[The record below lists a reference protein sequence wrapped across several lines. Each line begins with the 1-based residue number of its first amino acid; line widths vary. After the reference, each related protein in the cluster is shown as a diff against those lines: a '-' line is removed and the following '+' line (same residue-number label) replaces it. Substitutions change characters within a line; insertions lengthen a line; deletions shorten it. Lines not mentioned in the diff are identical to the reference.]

1 LRAVNEFDR
10 RLYHFDLPPEQ
21 IADEPA
27 ELRDASRLMLLD
39 RAATEEPGVTHH
51 RFHELVDLLPPRS
64 LLVMNDARVVPA
76 RVYCRKPTGGRVE
89 LFWLAPTEDGL
100 ARCTVRASRR
110 PGVGAR
116 LRTER
121 GDHEVELVR
130 DEGAGRFAVRFP
142 EGLDP
147 YTFLEAVGD
156 MPLPPYIRR
165 AAEARDGERYQTVY
179 AAKPGAVAA
188 PTAGLHFTTSL
199 LAALGAAGHEAVT
212 VTLYVGPGTFKPV
225 EVDDVRE
232 HDMEGERYA
241 INTEAAVAIS
251 SAKATGRPIVAVG
264 TTSVRVL
271 ESVADERGYVQAGQ
285 GVADAYILPGHRF
298 RVVDHLVTNFHL
310 PSSTLLMLVS
320 ALAGRERVTAA
331 YGLAVTE
338 GYRFYS
344 YGDAMFIRGS
354 QGMGDTPT

>member
-1 LRAVNEFDR
+1 
-10 RLYHFDLPPEQ
+10 
-21 IADEPA
+21 
-27 ELRDASRLMLLD
+27 
-39 RAATEEPGVTHH
+39 
-51 RFHELVDLLPPRS
+51 
-64 LLVMNDARVVPA
+64 MNDARVVPA

-89 LFWLAPTEDGL
+89 LFWLAPTDDGL

-110 PGVGAR
+110 PGEGAR

-121 GDHEVELVR
+121 GDHELELVR

-142 EGLDP
+142 AGLNP
-147 YTFLEAVGD
+147 YAFLEEVGD
-156 MPLPPYIRR
+156 IPLPPYIRR
-165 AAEARDGERYQTVY
+165 AAESRDAERYQTVY
-179 AAKPGAVAA
+179 AAHRGAVAA

-199 LAALGAAGHEAVT
+199 LARLGAAGHEAVT

-225 EVDDVRE
+225 EADDVRE

-271 ESVADERGYVQAGQ
+271 ESVADERGHVQAGQ
-285 GVADAYILPGHRF
+285 GLAEAYILPGHQF
-298 RVVDHLVTNFHL
+298 RVVDHLLTNFHL

-320 ALAGRERVTAA
+320 ALAGRERMVSAYEAA
-331 YGLAVTE
+331 VAE

-354 QGMGDTPT
+354 QGMGGSES

>member
-1 LRAVNEFDR
+1 MNEFDR
-10 RLYHFDLPPEQ
+10 RLYHYELPPEQ
-21 IADEPA
+21 IAYQPA
-27 ELRDASRLMLLD
+27 EQRDASRLMLLD
-39 RAATEEPGVTHH
+39 RDVAPLGEGGGVSHH
-51 RFHELVDLLPPRS
+51 RFHDFVDLLPPRS

-89 LFWLAPTEDGL
+89 LFWLAPLDDGL

-121 GDHEVELVR
+121 GDHEVVLVR
-130 DEGAGRFAVRFP
+130 DEGAGRFGVRFP
-142 EGLDP
+142 EGVDP
-147 YTFLEAVGD
+147 YRFLSEVGEV
-156 MPLPPYIRR
+156 PLPPYIRR
-165 AAEARDGERYQTVY
+165 AAEAYDGERYQTVY
-179 AAKPGAVAA
+179 ATRPGAVAA

-199 LAALGAAGHEAVT
+199 LARLGAAGHEAVT

-232 HDMEGERYA
+232 HEMEGERYV

-271 ESVADERGYVQAGQ
+271 ESVADAEGHVQAGE
-285 GVADAYILPGHRF
+285 GLAEAYILPGHRF
-298 RVVDHLVTNFHL
+298 RVVDHLLTNFHL
-310 PSSTLLMLVS
+310 PSSTLLMLIS
-320 ALAGRERVTAA
+320 ALAGRERVVSAYQTAVA
-331 YGLAVTE
+331 E

-344 YGDAMFIRGS
+344 YGDAMFIRGPFD
-354 QGMGDTPT
+354 GHGGHT